1 MRRIGYTKQEL
12 QTKKIN
18 NFVYEA
24 DYQQTKKIR
33 EGLFDSQSII
43 NFENRCRTKPGDL
56 VWLSWSGVPLENEK
70 LVYAIAKN
78 ITHQKVLKNERLDE
92 LVKLA
97 KQNEGLTLLN
107 LIASHDLRSPI
118 HSLLSL
124 FAFIDYDEIK
134 NKETL
139 EILKSIE
146 MEVKSVENSLDN
158 YLNIMS
164 INTLAN
170 AALEEVILD
179 HSLSVAVNSI
189 GSLIQNSNTTI
200 SFDFSSFP
208 SVYFNKVYMQ
218 SIF

>member
-1 MRRIGYTKQEL
+1 
-12 QTKKIN
+12 
-18 NFVYEA
+18 
-24 DYQQTKKIR
+24 
-33 EGLFDSQSII
+33 
-43 NFENRCRTKPGDL
+43 
-56 VWLSWSGVPLENEK
+56 
-70 LVYAIAKN
+70 
-78 ITHQKVLKNERLDE
+78 LKNERLDE